1 VHQNISTLIQP
12 KIFAQKLIL
21 KQLTR
26 LQNGR
31 LSIYFGNEVMQ
42 FGNPAAP
49 KEISAKVT
57 VTNIEFWH
65 ALAFRGSVGAGEAY
79 AQGWWTTDD
88 LTAVV
93 RILAL
98 NKEVVDGMD
107 SQLVSL
113 IRPIWKAWHWMKRNN
128 RDGSVKNISAHY
140 DLGNE
145 FFKQFLDETMMYSAA
160 FFEHPD
166 MTLAEASCA
175 KNDRLCQKLDLQPTD
190 HLVEIGSGW
199 GGFAVY
205 AAKKY
210 GCKITTTTISK
221 EQFKLATERIANA
234 GLQDRVTVL
243 LKDYRD
249 LTGTYD
255 KLVSIEMIEA
265 VGNAFYEDYFAA
277 CSRLLKPDGIAAIQA
292 ITISDKQFQSALGNV
307 DFIQKYIFPGSCIP
321 SVTRLLN
328 AATAASDLK
337 INDLEDI
344 TAHYAKTLK
353 LWRVNFTQNRMKIK
367 KLGLSDEF
375 LRMWE
380 FYFCYCEGGFIERA
394 IGDVQMIFTKPMYR
408 KNTLNLRHD
417 STRQERLP

>member
-1 VHQNISTLIQP
+1 MQQIISTFIPP
-12 KIFAQKLIL
+12 KSFAQKIIL
-21 KQLTR
+21 KQLTK
-26 LQNGR
+26 LQHGN
-31 LSIYFGNEVMQ
+31 LIVSSGNEVLT
-42 FGNPAAP
+42 FGNTAAP
-49 KEISAKVT
+49 REISAKVS
-57 VTNIEFWH
+57 VSNINFWH
-65 ALAFRGSVGAGEAY
+65 ALAFRGSVGAGEAFV
-79 AQGWWTTDD
+79 QGWWTTDD

-98 NKEVVDGMD
+98 NKDVLEGMD

-128 RDGSVKNISAHY
+128 RDGSRNNIAAHY

-175 KNDRLCQKLDLQPTD
+175 KNDRLCRKIDLKPTD
-190 HLVEIGSGW
+190 HLLEIGSGW
-199 GGFAVY
+199 GGFALH

-221 EQFKLATERIANA
+221 EQFNLATKRIADA
-234 GLQDRVTVL
+234 GLQDKVTVL

-249 LTGTYD
+249 LEGTYD

-292 ITISDKQFQSALGNV
+292 ITISDKQFQSALRNV

-337 INDLEDI
+337 IYDLEDI

-353 LWRVNFTQNRMKIK
+353 LWRQNFTKNRIKIK
-367 KLGLSDEF
+367 NLGLSDEF

-380 FYFCYCEGGFIERA
+380 FYFCYCEGGFHEKT
-394 IGDVQMIFTKPMYR
+394 IGDVQIIFTKPMYR
-408 KNTLNLRHD
+408 KNNPNVRHD
-417 STRQERLP
+417 PTALEHLI